1 MRLHTPG
8 LRPLRWMHWYAAMHT
23 PGLHPSP
30 LEVPAKRAGLLHAL
44 RETNA
49 ANMGEQF

>member
-23 PGLHPSP
+23 PGLHPP
-30 LEVPAKRAGLLHAL
+30 LEVPAKLAGLLHAL